1 MPDELLT
8 RYCPSCGARVKAPV
22 AAFAKPRQCP
32 KCQAVV
38 TFRDY
43 PRESPPDLP
52 RKVQP
57 TPTEWFDYALYAALV
72 ALPLFVLLTLI
83 CLTLGIGDLA
93 LFGAG
98 TCLVLTLPFMTRYGQ
113 LQGKL
118 SIVSRDNRSLIAEN
132 ATLRSDLAD
141 AVELN
146 AGFRFNFDNLVGD
159 EKRSLRAE
167 HDERL
172 AALVERER
180 YAEES
185 QTVVDAL
192 GKRFLKDTVSNIS
205 ARLNPN
211 NFTASSDRLLK
222 VIAFCRKSHYTVPK
236 SYEQQLL
243 FDLKGEYAQV
253 LKRQD
258 EREEQARIKALIRE
272 EQRAEREIARELQRV
287 ATEKAALQKALAE
300 ALAQTH
306 DAHSA
311 EVERL
316 QLLLAEAEAK
326 GIRALSMAQQTKTGH
341 IYVISNLG
349 SFGDDVYKIGMTRRL
364 EPFDRVKELGDA
376 SVPFPFDVHMMI
388 SCEDAPKLEN
398 ILHRALHRKRL
409 NRVNLRKEFFRVGF
423 DEIRQIVEAN
433 HGEVAYEATAEA
445 LQYRETQNMTDEEF
459 ELISAAFDTLP
470 PEDDEAED
478 LEKAIETVED
488 AISPL

>member
-1 MPDELLT
+1 MADELLT
-8 RYCPSCGARVKAPV
+8 RYCPSCGARVKAPP
-22 AAFAKPRQCP
+22 AAFTKPRQCP
-32 KCQAVV
+32 KCQTVV
-38 TFRDY
+38 SFRDY
-43 PRESPPDLP
+43 PREQPPEPPSDF
-52 RKVQP
+52 QP
-57 TPTEWFDYALYAALV
+57 SPTEWFDYALYAALL
-72 ALPLFVLLTLI
+72 ALPVFVLLTLL
-83 CLTLGIGDLA
+83 CLAFGIGDLA

-98 TCLVLTLPFMTRYGQ
+98 ACLVLTLPFMTRYGQ

-118 SIVSRDNRSLIAEN
+118 AGVSRDNRLLVAQN
-132 ATLRSDLAD
+132 AALRGDLAE
-141 AVELN
+141 ATELYR
-146 AGFRFNFDNLVGD
+146 GFRANFDSLVSD
-159 EKRSLRAE
+159 EFVRLRAE
-167 HDERL
+167 HDGRME
-172 AALVERER
+172 AVIERER
-180 YAEES
+180 LAEES
-185 QTVVDAL
+185 QSVVDAL

-211 NFTASSDRLLK
+211 NFAASSDRLSK
-222 VIAFCRKSHYTVPK
+222 VIAFCRKSKYEIPDSYKDHLIFELK
-236 SYEQQLL
+236 SQ
-243 FDLKGEYAQV
+243 YAQV
-253 LKRQD
+253 LIRQD

-287 ATEKAALQKALAE
+287 ANEKAALEKALAE
-300 ALAQTH
+300 ALAESH

-326 GIRALSMAQQTKTGH
+326 GIRALSMAQQTKAGH

-349 SFGDDVYKIGMTRRL
+349 SFGEDVYKIGMTRRL
-364 EPFDRVKELGDA
+364 EPLDRVKELGDA

-398 ILHRALHRKRL
+398 TLHRALHRNRV

-445 LQYRETQNMTDEEF
+445 LQYRETQNMSDDEF
-459 ELISAAFDTLP
+459 DQISAVFDTLP

-478 LEKAIETVED
+478 LEKAIGTVED
-488 AISPL
+488 AISPI